1 MKLLAAAYSAEVV
14 TLATKAGSCGIFGEG
29 E

>member
-1 MKLLAAAYSAEVV
+1 MKLPVAAYSAEVV
-14 TLATKAGSCGIFGEG
+14 TLATKAGSHGVFGER